1 MLPLWI
7 QWPQAILILA
17 ISLLGA
23 WIAYKQVRIA
33 TAKLNLDL
41 YDRRFKVF
49 EAARNLVS
57 QVMREAHVGLGNIG
71 AFNLGV
77 ADATFLFESDVED
90 YLTALRKKAIA
101 LHTKAEQLRG
111 MEGPSERRNALV
123 DQIADLEMDFSIEYE
138 RMVEVFKPYLKLG
151 NI

>member
-7 QWPQAILILA
+7 QWPQAILILC
-17 ISLLGA
+17 ISCLGA

-33 TAKLNLDL
+33 TVKLNLDL

-57 QVMREAHVGLGNIG
+57 HVMRDAHVGLGNIS
-71 AFNLGV
+71 AFNLAV
-77 ADATFLFESDVED
+77 ADATFLFESEVVN
-90 YLTALRKKAIA
+90 YLAALRKKAIA
-101 LHTKAEQLRG
+101 LRTKAEQLKG
-111 MEGPSERRNALV
+111 MEEPGERRNALV
-123 DQIADLEMDFSIEYE
+123 DQIADLEMDFSVEYE

>member
-7 QWPQAILILA
+7 QWPQAILILG

-33 TAKLNLDL
+33 TAKLNLEL

-57 QVMREAHVGLGNIG
+57 QVMREAHVGLGNIS

-77 ADATFLFESDVED
+77 ADATFLFDSDVEG

-101 LHTKAEQLRG
+101 LHTKGEQLRG
-111 MEGPSERRNALV
+111 MEEPSERRNALV

-138 RMVEVFKPYLKLG
+138 RMVQVFKPYLKLG